1 MADLIASLTAL
12 QGRYQ
17 LLIAQISDPE
27 IIASPRYRAVLREH
41 ARFARVMEPFAQ
53 LLKAQRDRDEAAALL
68 ANPEFAAEAR
78 AEIAQNQARI
88 AELTAAIESQL
99 VTADGDAQRDA
110 ILEIRAGTGGDEA
123 SIFAGDLARMY
134 TIWTASRRLAMEPM
148 SIQVGEQGGFKEA
161 IFAVRGSGAY
171 GLLRFESGG
180 HRVQRVPATEA
191 QGRVHT
197 SAATVAVMPEA
208 EEAEVT
214 VRSDDLEIT
223 TMRSGG
229 AGGQNV
235 NKTESA
241 VRILH
246 KPTGVVVSCQE
257 ERSQLQ
263 NREKAMRWLRARL
276 LEAERQRVAAERAA
290 VRKEQVGSGDRSDRI
305 RTYNFPQNRITDHR
319 IGWTGYSLDR
329 YIAGE
334 CDELWAAMVQAEKA
348 EFLATWDGTLG

>member
-17 LLIAQISDPE
+17 QLTAQISDPG
-27 IIASPRYRAVLREH
+27 IIASNGYQRVLREH
-41 ARFARVMEPFAQ
+41 ARFARVMEPFAK
-53 LLKAQRDRDEAAALL
+53 LLKAQGERDQAAALL

-78 AEIAQNQARI
+78 AEIDLNERLV
-88 AELTAAIESQL
+88 AELTASIAAQL
-99 VTADGDAQRDA
+99 VASSGDNDRDA

-123 SIFAGDLARMY
+123 SIFAGDLVRMY
-134 TIWTASRRLAMEPM
+134 TFWTASRKLTMEPM
-148 SIQVGEQGGFKEA
+148 SVQDGDQGGFKEA
-161 IFAVRGSGAY
+161 IFAVRGTGAY

-180 HRVQRVPATEA
+180 HRVQRVPKTEA
-191 QGRVHT
+191 QGRIHT
-197 SAATVAVMPEA
+197 SAATVAVLSEA

-214 VRSDDLEIT
+214 VRADELEIT

-246 KPTGVVVSCQE
+246 KPSGLVVTCQE

-276 LEAERQRVAAERAA
+276 LDAERQRVATERAA
-290 VRKEQVGSGDRSDRI
+290 ARKEQVGGGDRSDRI

-329 YIAGE
+329 FIAGE
-334 CDELWAAMVQAEKA
+334 CDALWAAMVQAEKA
-348 EFLATWDGTLG
+348 AFLATWDGSLG